1 MASINSLFSRALS
14 KPGRLLRNG
23 PLARQMLLSIC
34 CIFLFVML
42 VSQVVVARLF
52 TLNAIT
58 HVDEQANLIMATM
71 NGVRNYT
78 SDQVNPIIDPINQQ
92 GKTFKPQAVPN
103 YAAQSVFSYVSASP
117 EYAAYAYSEPT
128 LNPTNPSD
136 LAKPDEKKII
146 EQFIANP
153 TLTKL
158 TGSLKR
164 GSSTLHYIA
173 KPIRVTSQSCLQ
185 CHHIPEKAPS
195 SVIAT
200 YGDDNGFNWKLNS
213 VVGMQIVS
221 VPTETINNRLK
232 ATVLAAAFALMIG
245 LLLVA
250 LLTNTLLDKLLI
262 SPLRSISQKASH
274 ASINPSDVEF
284 QETHRSDE
292 VGALAASLERMRQSL
307 VIAMRMLKN

>member
-1 MASINSLFSRALS
+1 MASINSLFSQALS
-14 KPGRLLRNG
+14 KPRRLLHNG
-23 PLARQMLLSIC
+23 PLARQMLASIC

-52 TLNAIT
+52 TLNAMT

-78 SDQVNPIIDPINQQ
+78 SDQVDPIIDPINQQ
-92 GKTFKPQAVPN
+92 GETFKPQAVPN

-117 EYAAYAYSEPT
+117 EYAAYTYAEPT

-146 EQFIANP
+146 EQFIADP
-153 TLTKL
+153 SLTKL

-164 GSSTLHYIA
+164 GGTTFHYSA

-185 CHHIPEKAPS
+185 CHHTPEKAPR
-195 SVIAT
+195 SVIAS
-200 YGDDNGFNWKLNS
+200 YGDDNGFNWKLNE

-250 LLTNTLLDKLLI
+250 LLTNALLDKLLI

-274 ASINPSDVEF
+274 ASLNPSDVEF
-284 QETHRSDE
+284 QETHRRDE